1 MRGLRAMSDNGLH
14 PLGRA
19 MRATIEAL
27 ELILGAILALM
38 IVLSSVKV
46 FLLVI
51 ETEKGFGLPTKTDIL
66 EILDLILLLIL
77 SIDILRT
84 LFTAISKRV
93 LPIRIVIE
101 AAVLAIL
108 REIIAVEVRHL
119 DWKMVLSL
127 SIAFLVLVVAWMAL
141 GVLQKRGE
149 IELSPSL

>member
-1 MRGLRAMSDNGLH
+1 MGEDTNS
-14 PLGRA
+14 LGKA

-27 ELILGAILALM
+27 ELTLGAILALM
-38 IVLSSVKV
+38 IVLSSIKV
-46 FLLVI
+46 LLLVI

-66 EILDLILLLIL
+66 EVLDLILLLIL

-84 LFTAISKRV
+84 LFTAISRRV

-127 SIAFLVLVVAWMAL
+127 SIAFLILVVAWIAL